1 MSPRAAGDRR
11 ESESETLAKV
21 SLSSVSAA
29 AAEVSTFPLDALK
42 TRLQLHRS
50 TCGGSGGGVLRVA
63 GELVRDGGLYRGLS
77 PAVLRHLFYTPLR
90 IVGYEHLRSS
100 LASRG
105 REVGLL
111 EKAIAGGASGVAAQ
125 VVASPADLIKTRSLL
140 SSSFEELKWI

>member
-11 ESESETLAKV
+11 ESETLAKV

-50 TCGGSGGGVLRVA
+50 TGVGGGGGGGGGVLRVA

-100 LASRG
+100 LASGG

-125 VVASPADLIKTRSLL
+125 CRWWQAQLIL
-140 SSSFEELKWI
+140 SR

>member
-11 ESESETLAKV
+11 ESETLAKV

-50 TCGGSGGGVLRVA
+50 TGGGGGGGGGVLRVA
-63 GELVRDGGLYRGLS
+63 RELVRDGGLYRGLS

-100 LASRG
+100 LTSG
-105 REVGLL
+105 DREVGLL

-125 VVASPADLIKTRSLL
+125 CRWWQVQLI
-140 SSSFEELKWI
+140 SSR